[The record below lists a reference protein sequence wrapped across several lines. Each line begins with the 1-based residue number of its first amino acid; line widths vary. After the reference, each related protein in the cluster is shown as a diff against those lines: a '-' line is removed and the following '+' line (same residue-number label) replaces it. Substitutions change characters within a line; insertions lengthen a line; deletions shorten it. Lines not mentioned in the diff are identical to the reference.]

1 MEKVTKTSLL
11 HPESH
16 IIQKEK
22 ERNNRELGGRGK
34 QLGIEND
41 NEGKWR
47 ETEQSNFLNLSF

>member
-22 ERNNRELGGRGK
+22 ERNNRELGGREK

-41 NEGKWR
+41 NEGK
-47 ETEQSNFLNLSF
+47 